1 MSLILALGYKMGINP
16 REYQAMTKTRFFAP
30 LAAAALL
37 AAGSAPAFAKSEG
50 SQNSSGSAAASAE
63 AGERKICKRF
73 DNSAS
78 RLRSE
83 RLCLTKA
90 EWKKF
95 EAAE

>member
-1 MSLILALGYKMGINP
+1 MI
-16 REYQAMTKTRFFAP
+16 KTRILKAF
-30 LAAAALL
+30 AAAALIG
-37 AAGSAPAFAKSEG
+37 AGSAPAFAKTQD
-50 SQNSSGSAAASAE
+50 SQGNGSAGASASDR
-63 AGERKICKRF
+63 GERKICKRF

-95 EAAE
+95 DDQN